1 MLIILFVVMLTIM
14 VNALFSENL
23 PKRYHS
29 CLLWLYVIVFVVISV
44 TRPTSYVSDYKNYE
58 KYFYSFDKK
67 LTQLAVEQTFLII
80 SEFVY
85 RHGGT
90 MKSVIY
96 IFAFISIPLKLYSV
110 RKMTDETCFLLSILV
125 YASNYFMLHDCEQIR
140 LAAGMAF
147 GMYALYLRVER
158 RSAWL
163 IAGLLAVGIAFHHT
177 LAVLAF
183 PLLMSPKDLSAR
195 YKTVLALIVPV
206 SVLLWV
212 AHINIITSL
221 PIPYIEQKLALY
233 EYAIANGEHP
243 DIRVIN
249 IMVLFRIALF
259 YYVIYYYDVI
269 KPHIKALPMLLLC
282 DCFSLAAWFGLS
294 EMSVIAVRISQL
306 FGFVEIILF
315 ASVYYTIRPAWCGK
329 VIVML
334 LATYF
339 FAQNYVYNQF
349 GFR

>member
-1 MLIILFVVMLTIM
+1 MLSIM
-14 VNALFSENL
+14 VNSLFSENL

-29 CLLWLYVIVFVVISV
+29 YMLWLYIIVFAAICVM
-44 TRPTSYVSDYKNYE
+44 RPTSYVSDYKNYE

-67 LTQLAVEQTFLII
+67 TTQLIVEQTFLII

-90 MKSVIY
+90 MKTVIY
-96 IFAFISIPLKLYSV
+96 IFAFLSIPLKIYSI

-125 YASNYFMLHDCEQIR
+125 YASNYFLLHDCEQIR
-140 LAAGMAF
+140 LAAGMSF

-158 RSAWL
+158 RSIWL
-163 IAGLLAVGIAFHHT
+163 ISALLCLGTAFHHT
-177 LAVLAF
+177 VAALTL
-183 PLLMSPKDLSAR
+183 PLILCPKDLSRR
-195 YKTVLALIVPV
+195 YKKIIAAIVPV
-206 SVLLWV
+206 CILLWLG
-212 AHINIITSL
+212 HINIILSL
-221 PIPYIEQKLALY
+221 PIPYVEQRLAIY

-243 DIRVIN
+243 DVRVIN

-259 YYVIYYYDVI
+259 YYIMYYYDVI
-269 KPHIKALPMLLLC
+269 KPHLKALPVLLLC
-282 DCFSLAAWFGLS
+282 DCMSLAAWFGLS

-306 FGFVEIILF
+306 FGFIEIILF
-315 ASVYYTIRPAWCGK
+315 GCIYYTIRPAWCGK
-329 VIVML
+329 IVVML

-339 FAQNYVYNQF
+339 FAQNYAYNQF

>member
-1 MLIILFVVMLTIM
+1 M
-14 VNALFSENL
+14 VNVLFSENL
-23 PKRYHS
+23 PKRYHNY
-29 CLLWLYVIVFVVISV
+29 LLWGYIIVLFAICV
-44 TRPTSYVSDYKNYE
+44 TRPTSYVSDYGNYE

-67 LTQLAVEQTFLII
+67 ITQLTVEQTFLLI

-90 MKSVIY
+90 MKAVIY
-96 IFAFISIPLKLYSV
+96 IFACLSLPLKIYSI

-158 RSAWL
+158 RSVWFITA
-163 IAGLLAVGIAFHHT
+163 LLCMGTAFHHT
-177 LAVLAF
+177 VAVLAL
-183 PLLMSPKDLSAR
+183 PLILCPKDLSAT
-195 YKTVLALIVPV
+195 YKKILVAIVPV
-206 SVLLWV
+206 SIFIWV
-212 AHINIITSL
+212 VHINVITSI
-221 PIPYIEQKLALY
+221 PIPYIEQKLVIY
-233 EYAIANGEHP
+233 EYAISQGQHP
-243 DIRVIN
+243 DVRVIN

-259 YYVIYYYDVI
+259 YYVIYYYDTI
-269 KPHIKALPMLLLC
+269 KPHLKALPVLLLC

-315 ASVYYTIRPAWCGK
+315 ASIYYTIRPAWCGK
-329 VIVML
+329 VVVML

-339 FAQNYVYNQF
+339 FAQNYAYNQF